1 MAARSVTRMHVEAR
15 LAHPLE
21 GFRFRMGVRD
31 AGGQLEPL
39 GVRLFTFPE
48 RQQTL
53 GLQTPCPELPH

>member
-1 MAARSVTRMHVEAR
+1 MHVEAR
-15 LAHPLE
+15 LADPLE

-53 GLQTPCPELPH
+53 GLQTPCPEMPH